1 MLIQDYGQAIWQL
14 SMKKAVIFII
24 LSLLV
29 APLYAKTSLV
39 EGVRVWSAPDHSRLV
54 FDVDGPIEHSMFT
67 LDKPHRVVIDLKD
80 SRLKGNL
87 SKPTSDDRFIT
98 NLRYS
103 KRNKS
108 DLRVVLDL
116 KNRAKPNSFVL
127 KPNAQYGY
135 RLVVDLQGK
144 EQVSGNNNSTA
155 KTGLASTAKKH
166 SNKTKIAKSVKDNL
180 GERDIVI
187 AIDAGHGGD
196 DPGATGP
203 RGTREKVVVYQ
214 IAKKLAALL
223 EKEKGFKPVLTR
235 RGDYYIGL
243 RNRMKIARKH
253 KADLFISI
261 HADAFRDP
269 RVRGASVYVLSSR
282 GATNEAARWLAD
294 SENAADLVGGVKLED
309 KDDMLASVLL
319 DLSQAAT
326 REASMVV
333 ANSVYKQLR
342 NKGKIH
348 GKKVLKAGFV
358 VLKSPDVPSLLVETA
373 FISNPTD
380 ERNLKSKAHQLKMAK
395 AIMRGVKDYFTTSP
409 PPGTWLAKRSPTK
422 HVIASGETLSEIA
435 QQYDVSLSMLRKTN
449 RIKGDMLRVGQVLTI
464 PRS

>member
-1 MLIQDYGQAIWQL
+1 M
-14 SMKKAVIFII
+14 SMKKLVIFLIF
-24 LSLLV
+24 SLLI
-29 APLYAKTSLV
+29 APLQAKNSLV

-54 FDVDGPIEHSMFT
+54 FDVDGPIEHSLFT
-67 LDKPHRVVIDLKD
+67 LDKPHRIVIDFKD
-80 SRLKGNL
+80 SKLKGDL
-87 SKPTSDDRFIT
+87 TKPTADDRFIS

-103 KRNKS
+103 IRNKN
-108 DLRVVLDL
+108 DFRVVLDL

-135 RLVVDLQGK
+135 RLVVDLEGK
-144 EQVSGNNNSTA
+144 EQAPANSKNSPNNT
-155 KTGLASTAKKH
+155 KTSTAKKK
-166 SNKTKIAKSVKDNL
+166 SNKTKIAKSVKDNQS
-180 GERDIVI
+180 ERDIVI

-243 RNRMKIARKH
+243 RNRMKIARRH

-261 HADAFRDP
+261 HADAFKDP

-294 SENAADLVGGVKLED
+294 RENAADLVGGVKLED

-319 DLSQAAT
+319 DLSQTAT

-342 NKGKIH
+342 KNGKIH

-380 ERNLKSKAHQLKMAK
+380 ERNLRNKTHQLKMAK
-395 AIMRGVKDYFTTSP
+395 AIMRGVKDYFSTSP